1 MHRKIVLA
9 GIVFLAFAGSYVGER
24 ALSQDHGFRRA
35 KYGSGSLKDVY
46 ISGRSSFYDEMITL
60 RKGRG
65 QSNDFEGMGDRLI
78 G

>member
-35 KYGSGSLKDVY
+35 KYGVRFSQGCLY
-46 ISGRSSFYDEMITL
+46 FG
-60 RKGRG
+60 
-65 QSNDFEGMGDRLI
+65 
-78 G
+78 